1 MKKFY
6 SYLLPLLSLLTIVG
20 MTSYGYSGAG
30 KASGNEL
37 RVDVGARA
45 VAMGGVQFGE
55 ENGAFGTY
63 YNPAFMANITQK
75 EVGLMHNEYI
85 FDVRQN
91 VLSYVHPT
99 EKNVYGGGLTYF
111 SYGTIDGYDKNDTK
125 TGNVDASDLAIMGS
139 WARSLDWQM
148 GALQLSDFK
157 VGSSLKLLRKV
168 LGTESAFGFAVDFGF
183 VYPVKSESFKY
194 LDKLKLA
201 AAIQNLSN
209 GIKVGSDTN
218 ELERVVRL
226 GVGRAFWGDAVHLGL
241 DGVMVSGSGLYPVL
255 GFEYKL
261 INKIAIRAGYK
272 GTRALEQRF
281 SYGVGFENPLFSL
294 DYAFVPF
301 ADLEDTHRISVR
313 YRFGRSTEKPKAD
326 SQLKGKVNQAKTL
339 YAQGQLVDAYIIS
352 LQVSHVAPWL
362 DENNELL
369 STIQKSFQELEE
381 SDKKEKMLSEVSH
394 LYARGEKLFE
404 EGNLIDAQLNFE
416 TVLGLQPNH
425 IGARGY
431 LKQIEGHFQLFIEN
445 FYKEGLAAFAEQDYE
460 RAKSQ
465 FEKVLVI
472 NPNHPEARAQLV
484 VCIEILENKRKLEAQ
499 EEQSATISRKY
510 REALD
515 AYKAE
520 KYQES
525 LVLFKE
531 ALALDPANDEIR
543 RYMVSANDILYRQ
556 SLLKA
561 QEQSSKG
568 EWGEAIQLLRL
579 ALEYNPQSLEAK
591 DSLANIQ
598 RRWDL
603 QRRVLSQN
611 LYKEGL
617 EAFLG
622 GDKKRA
628 KEIWQKSL
636 ELDPENQEAKRGIS
650 RLVSEGK

>member
-1 MKKFY
+1 MKRI
-6 SYLLPLLSLLTIVG
+6 YLSCIPLLSLLAVIE
-20 MTSYGYSGAG
+20 MSSFAYSGAG
-30 KASGNEL
+30 KSSGNEL

-45 VAMGGVQFGE
+45 VAMGGIQFGE
-55 ENGAFGTY
+55 EESAFGIY

-75 EVGLMHNEYI
+75 EVGFMHNEYI
-85 FDVRQN
+85 FDLRQD
-91 VLSYVHPT
+91 VLSYIHPT
-99 EKNVYGGGLTYF
+99 EKWVYGGGLTYF
-111 SYGTIDGYDKNDTK
+111 SYGAIDGYNKNDTK
-125 TGNVDASDLAIMGS
+125 IGNIDANDLSIMGS
-139 WARSLDWQM
+139 WARSLDWEL
-148 GALQLSDFK
+148 GAVQFKDFK

-168 LGTESAFGFAVDFGF
+168 LGPESAFGFAVDLGF
-183 VYPVKSESFKY
+183 VYPIKSERYQY

-201 AAIQNLSN
+201 GAIQNLSN
-209 GIKVGSDTN
+209 GIKVGSETN
-218 ELERVVRL
+218 ELERVMRL
-226 GVGRAFWGDAVHLGL
+226 GVGRAFWGDAIHLGL

-261 INKIAIRAGYK
+261 IKNIAVRAGYK
-272 GTRALEQRF
+272 GVRALEQRF
-281 SYGVGFENPLFSL
+281 SYGIGFENPLFSI

-301 ADLEDTHRISVR
+301 GDLEDTHRISVR
-313 YRFGRSTEKPKAD
+313 YRFGKSTAKPRAD
-326 SQLKGKVNQAKTL
+326 SQLRGKVDQAKTL

-352 LQVSHVAPWL
+352 LQISHVAPWL
-362 DENNELL
+362 DENNNLL
-369 STIQKSFQELEE
+369 ATIQRSFQELED
-381 SDKKEKMLSEVSH
+381 SDKKEKMLAEVNN

-425 IGARGY
+425 AGAKGY
-431 LKQIEGHFQLFIEN
+431 LKQIEGHFRLFIEN

-460 RAKSQ
+460 RAKNQ

-472 NPNHPEARAQLV
+472 NPNHPEARAQLAA
-484 VCIEILENKRKLEAQ
+484 CIEILENKRKLEAQ
-499 EEQSATISRKY
+499 EEKTAAISRKY
-510 REALD
+510 REALN

-531 ALALDPANDEIR
+531 ALDLDPANDEIR
-543 RYMVSANDILYRQ
+543 RYVASANDILYRQ

-561 QEQSSKG
+561 QELSSKG
-568 EWGEAIQLLRL
+568 EWEGAIQLLRL

-591 DSLANIQ
+591 DSLVNIQ

-636 ELDPENQEAKRGIS
+636 ELDPDNQEAKRGIS
-650 RLVSEGK
+650 RLASEGK